1 MPSVVLREDA
11 RVVLSILEQIA
22 VGEEDEETMRK
33 ALGLGSKVFLDEQ
46 AKREAELFG

>member
-1 MPSVVLREDA
+1 MLKEDA

-33 ALGLGSKVFLDEQ
+33 ALGLAGKVFLDEQ
-46 AKREAELFG
+46 AEREAELFG